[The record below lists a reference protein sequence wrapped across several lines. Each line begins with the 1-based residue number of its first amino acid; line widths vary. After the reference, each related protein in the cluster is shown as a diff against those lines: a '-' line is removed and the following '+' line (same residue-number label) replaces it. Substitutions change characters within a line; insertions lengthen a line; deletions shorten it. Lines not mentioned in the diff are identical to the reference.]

1 MSNNTNNQNIIIS
14 GGVSETV
21 RNNNYNAQDLAPNN
35 YLTII
40 WKDTT
45 TKSSTTMLKELISTE
60 SSIQIQQELTNT
72 IESAVSNNQ
81 LINCM

>member
-1 MSNNTNNQNIIIS
+1 MPNSNNNQNIIIS
-14 GGVSETV
+14 GGVFETV
-21 RNNNYNAQDLAPNN
+21 RNNNYDAQDLAPNN

-40 WKDTT
+40 WKDTA

-81 LINCM
+81 LIN

>member
-1 MSNNTNNQNIIIS
+1 
-14 GGVSETV
+14 
-21 RNNNYNAQDLAPNN
+21 
-35 YLTII
+35 
-40 WKDTT
+40 
-45 TKSSTTMLKELISTE
+45 MLKELISTE

>member
-1 MSNNTNNQNIIIS
+1 MPNNNNQNIIII

-40 WKDTT
+40 WKDTI